1 MPIITPF
8 ETGVKSAGGGYHPK
22 FKATGGLI
30 VEPQPE
36 AKTPAVKTSYFTT
49 TGKLRNRKNFIYSQ
63 PEFENVRRK
72 PGDPYPSSKPSFHG
86 NLAGGGIDW
95 KNPNIGQYRETA
107 NATENRMIVDG
118 QQKTERF
125 PIQWLKPEHINFS
138 GMAEEAL
145 FRYKS
150 NMSANYMRDKVEQL
164 RQKGYSEDEINKAI
178 AKLREKDIE
187 TEVKK
192 PFMSPVSFAFGAET
206 PSQVATSNRHG
217 AETPSQGAGRIST
230 PQSVADL
237 LARAATTPVTSRR
250 NLAIS
255 MMNSRSTGT
264 PPVRVRSAGSEQ
276 RLGTAHNPVP
286 VPPGHRVTNGGEIVE
301 EMRGRP
307 RVRAAAVPFET
318 ATRGGTPAARR
329 GGR

>member
-1 MPIITPF
+1 MSIITPF

-49 TGKLRNRKNFIYSQ
+49 THKLRNRKNFIYSQ

-95 KNPNIGQYRETA
+95 KNPNIDQYRETA
-107 NATENRMIVDG
+107 NATENRMIIDG
-118 QQKTERF
+118 QQKGERF

-138 GMAEEAL
+138 GKANEAL
-145 FRYKS
+145 FAYKS
-150 NMSANYMRDKVEQL
+150 SMSADYMRDKVEQL

-187 TEVKK
+187 TEVKRPSK
-192 PFMSPVSFAFGAET
+192 PTVG
-206 PSQVATSNRHG
+206 VALASL
-217 AETPSQGAGRIST
+217 EPSQGAGRIST

-301 EMRGRP
+301 ETRGRP
-307 RVRAAAVPFET
+307 RVRAAAVP
-318 ATRGGTPAARR
+318 TRGGTPAARR

>member
-63 PEFENVRRK
+63 PEFQNVRRK

-107 NATENRMIVDG
+107 NATENRMIIDG
-118 QQKTERF
+118 QQKGERF

-138 GMAEEAL
+138 GKADEAL
-145 FRYKS
+145 FAYKS
-150 NMSANYMRDKVEQL
+150 SMSANYLRDKVEQL

-187 TEVKK
+187 TEVKRPSK
-192 PFMSPVSFAFGAET
+192 PTVGVALASLEPSGVHSKRSTQYTPYSSFYAF
-206 PSQVATSNRHG
+206 H
-217 AETPSQGAGRIST
+217 
-230 PQSVADL
+230 QSVPDAKKQAL
-237 LARAATTPVTSRR
+237 VAR
-250 NLAIS
+250 
-255 MMNSRSTGT
+255 MNGKTEGK
-264 PPVRVRSAGSEQ
+264 Q
-276 RLGTAHNPVP
+276 RLNRITEGFPAPRADVGETVNTLVP
-286 VPPGHRVTNGGEIVE
+286 K
-301 EMRGRP
+301 
-307 RVRAAAVPFET
+307 
-318 ATRGGTPAARR
+318 RR
-329 GGR
+329 TYG